1 MSVEYLS
8 RLIRLFRS
16 TKNEPV
22 RLVKNGRC
30 GEIRYCAGTRCAAL
44 YYELSGDPEV
54 DFLVWFAD
62 MKRWSDGAAITTEER
77 ATIRTA
83 IEDWARRRRK
93 SIEW

>member
-1 MSVEYLS
+1 
-8 RLIRLFRS
+8 LFRS
-16 TKNEPV
+16 IKSETV

-30 GEIRYCAGTRCAAL
+30 GEIRYYDGTRYAAL
-44 YYELSGDPEV
+44 YYERPGDPEF

-62 MKRWSDGAAITTEER
+62 MKRWSDGAPITNEER